1 LNYQRKD
8 EILTLEEV
16 INIFASFDLAGGMH
30 KHEEQILKLELLHFL
45 LKKSLTQWKPLNVI
59 TINFIS

>member
-1 LNYQRKD
+1 LNNQRKD

-30 KHEEQILKLELLHFL
+30 KHEEQILKLELFL
-45 LKKSLTQWKPLNVI
+45 KNPSHSGNRLM
-59 TINFIS
+59 